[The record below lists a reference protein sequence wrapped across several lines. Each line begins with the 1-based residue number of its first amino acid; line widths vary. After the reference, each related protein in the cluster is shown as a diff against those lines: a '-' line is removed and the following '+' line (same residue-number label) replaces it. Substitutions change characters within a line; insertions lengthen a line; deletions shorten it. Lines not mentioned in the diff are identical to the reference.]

1 MGIDKADWE
10 KGSNL
15 FKRKNGYVNV
25 LFRMIYY
32 WDVERLGMLLEIE
45 MVVKELQELLRIG
58 IDILVRCCN
67 SQKQWYI
74 SSWD

>member
-1 MGIDKADWE
+1 LGIDKADWE

-32 WDVERLGMLLEIE
+32 WDVERLGMI
-45 MVVKELQELLRIG
+45 VG
-58 IDILVRCCN
+58 N
-67 SQKQWYI
+67 
-74 SSWD
+74 